1 MNCQMMRVI
10 SSPSSSTIGWAT
22 LIFFMTSWSRF
33 VAADHSR
40 ADRAVASAHIPLPQE
55 SLPASQALGLSD
67 ELRPRRGF
75 DRLHQLLDGGDDL
88 VEIAVGGCGKAL
100 GDHVIDEAQQALPV
114 AGDVD
119 QEDGLVMQA
128 ELAPGEHLEGLI
140 QRSEATGQNGEC
152 IGQ

>member
-22 LIFFMTSWSRF
+22 LIFFMTSWFRF

-40 ADRAVASAHIPLPQE
+40 ADRAVASTDIPLSEAKPC
-55 SLPASQALGLSD
+55 ASQALGLCH

-75 DRLHQLLDGGDDL
+75 DRLHQLLDSGYDL

-100 GDHVIDEAQQALPV
+100 GDHVIDEAQQAL
-114 AGDVD
+114 
-119 QEDGLVMQA
+119 
-128 ELAPGEHLEGLI
+128 
-140 QRSEATGQNGEC
+140 
-152 IGQ
+152 